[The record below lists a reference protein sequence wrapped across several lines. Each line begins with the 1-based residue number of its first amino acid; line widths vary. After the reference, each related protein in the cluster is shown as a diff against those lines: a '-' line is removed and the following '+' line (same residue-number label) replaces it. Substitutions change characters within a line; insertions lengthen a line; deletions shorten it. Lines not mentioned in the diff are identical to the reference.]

1 MFLKKDKKELILG
14 KPINYISRVELQ
26 KLKYVLIK
34 IPFLDF
40 LSVSKKEYSSKNR
53 LKILGSLNW
62 DGWKVEIGKFVCLDM
77 VKHMR
82 KKYKNWH

>member
-53 LKILGSLNW
+53 LKILGSLN
-62 DGWKVEIGKFVCLDM
+62 
-77 VKHMR
+77 
-82 KKYKNWH
+82 